1 MSDTETRVRT
11 IVTDVLREHLR
22 RRDGQA
28 FVLDGLDTP
37 ERRLLAEWLL
47 AAGLPLRDPDPE
59 RVEAVADALA
69 GADAEPEVTRRAA
82 IAAVVRCMV
91 GADGLVA
98 LSCETRTT
106 LVLDGATVA
115 VAPLGGVPASIVAGW
130 VGDATL
136 PALLRGRDPG
146 LLGPLDEALSRFFDR
161 GEPLG
166 GALADLPPDLA
177 RDVKTRL
184 ERVGVPAARPPLVP
198 KVGGWTP
205 GHDLAP

>member
-1 MSDTETRVRT
+1 MNDTQASVRT

-22 RRDGQA
+22 RRDGPA
-28 FVLDGLDTP
+28 FVLDALETP

-59 RVEAVADALA
+59 RIEAVADALA
-69 GADAEPEVTRRAA
+69 GADCEAEVTRRAA
-82 IAAVVRCMV
+82 VAAVVQSMV
-91 GADGLVA
+91 GAEGLVA

-106 LVLDGATVA
+106 LVLDAPTVA
-115 VAPLGGVPASIVAGW
+115 VAPLGGVPASVVAGW
-130 VGDATL
+130 AGDTTL
-136 PALLRGRDPG
+136 PALLRGRPD

-166 GALADLPPDLA
+166 GALVDLPPDLA
-177 RDVKTRL
+177 RDVGTRL
-184 ERVGVPAARPPLVP
+184 GRVGVPAARPPLVP